1 MTKILAIIRQDLR
14 IFLTTRSNLPGLLLV
29 PAVMTVII
37 ALVNGGAFNGP
48 TIQRLDVIDQDGTQA
63 SAQFL
68 ALIRQ
73 VNPSL
78 TLCPMDN
85 TDKDICNLGKTNILT
100 DSQALDRVAN
110 STSQALLEI
119 PAGFEASLAAQ
130 QPTSLA
136 FHSTGSFGPSQ
147 SALQA
152 VQAAMSQYN
161 TAAVASQIGLSVF
174 NSVQGQSVNAG
185 QAQQIKSALYQQA
198 LQMEKV
204 KTVTINFLLSGSTQ
218 KLSEGEI
225 LQHGLG
231 QSVPGMGTMFVL
243 MTIMGGMSALIVE
256 RQQWTLQ
263 RLAAM
268 PVSRSTLLTG
278 KILARFCLGLLQFL
292 VVFIVGAL
300 LGMDFGKD
308 PVALVLLAIVYTLS
322 ITALSFVIGAGLKNP
337 AQATGV
343 ALLLALT
350 LAPLGG
356 AWWPMDISPKFMQI
370 IGHVSPVAW
379 AMDGFTALTYK
390 GAHLVDIWLPLVVL
404 TGMTVVLFLIAI
416 PRFHYDVNEV
426 GSSGGKKTSKKG

>member
-1 MTKILAIIRQDLR
+1 MDKILAIVIHDLR
-14 IFLTTRSNLPGLLLV
+14 IFLTRRANLPSLLLV

-73 VNPSL
+73 VNPGL

-85 TDKDICNLGKTNILT
+85 TDEDICNLGKTNSLT
-100 DSQALDRVAN
+100 ESQALDRVAK

-130 QPTSLA
+130 QPTTLTLR
-136 FHSTGSFGPSQ
+136 STGGFGSSQ
-147 SALQA
+147 SAQQA
-152 VQAAMSQYN
+152 VQAALSELN
-161 TAAVASQIGLSVF
+161 SATVASQGVSVF
-174 NSVQGQSVNAG
+174 NTAQGQSATG
-185 QAQQIKSALYQQA
+185 EQAKQIKSALYQQA

-204 KTVTINFLLSGSTQ
+204 KTVTVNFLLSGAGQ
-218 KLSEGEI
+218 NLSKGEI
-225 LQHGLG
+225 LQQGLG

-243 MTIMGGMSALIVE
+243 MTVMGGMSALIVDK
-256 RQQWTLQ
+256 QQWTLQ

-268 PVSRSTLLTG
+268 PVSRSTLLAG

-300 LGMDFGKD
+300 FGMNFGKD

-322 ITALSFVIGAGLKNP
+322 ITALSFVIGPALKNP

-350 LAPLGG
+350 LAPIGG
-356 AWWPMDISPKFMQI
+356 AWWPMDISPRFMQI
-370 IGHVSPVAW
+370 IGHISPVAW
-379 AMDGFTALTYK
+379 AMDGFTALTYR
-390 GAHLVDIWLPLVVL
+390 GAHLVDIWQPLVVL
-404 TGMTVVLFLIAI
+404 IGIAVVLFLIAI
-416 PRFHYDVNEV
+416 PRFRYDLN
-426 GSSGGKKTSKKG
+426 